1 MSIIYSYPEETSLQ
15 GSDMLIGTST
25 ALVGGKQKN
34 ITKNFTLDQLSSF
47 IQGGEGVIN
56 PAASDFQIAV
66 FNQSGAK
73 LTGSIMSQD
82 VYPNGTGITVSG
94 NLSTTGNLVAPGTV
108 TLGSGSNLIDLT
120 STTKFGGL
128 VQDSNGITGTVNQ
141 ILLTNNSGK
150 LVWANYTAGLTYQ
163 GLWDANN
170 NDPGLS
176 SSVGVNSTFYI
187 VGTAGNEPL
196 NGNTDW
202 QVGDWAIFVGT
213 TGAGGVWQKIDNT
226 SSITGNGTV
235 NRMVMWSSNFTVTD
249 GPLLDSSG
257 TNVLSILDRSII
269 PSVSN
274 TRSLGS
280 SSLKWNML
288 YVNDI
293 ETTNINIL
301 SHVDLNSLPGTPGQ
315 VLTSS
320 GVGAPAVWTTPT
332 TGTITGAGTTN
343 KIPLWTNNVA
353 IGDSI
358 LTQLNAAT
366 PFTDTYLSVGSG
378 GVSTTGLKVDGFFVD
393 STGSK
398 GTAGQILSSTGTAT
412 LWKTGEDSSVTYSLA
427 AGAQDG
433 SSVPINLTDSLAV
446 TTPVKITGG
455 TNVSVVRTSDTE
467 ITLSSTDTNTTYD
480 FGSSTSGSDV
490 LLNLVGTPADNSSVK
505 LIGSGVTIAQTNDE
519 VTFTV
524 PAGDTYDLNAGVK
537 SGTSVP
543 LNLTSGSGTDNSVV
557 NLTEG
562 TGITLTQT
570 SATEIT
576 IAGVA
581 QGVTGSGTVNK
592 LPKFDTTT
600 SLTDSLVSE
609 TAGTAAMTFEKD
621 GSPNPSFETYSLN
634 AFNQDTQ
641 RVATVDF
648 SSDPFGP
655 GQVMQTFEFST
666 TDASLMASFRSKY
679 SIPAGTDL
687 GNPGNR
693 DATSFAQNT
702 TFTFTFDNN
711 ATITFTQPA
720 GPIALNTTTAT
731 GNNVSLGVVNVP
743 NGPIA
748 GGTYGTQLQYVSGSG
763 SITDGAVLTVVEAQ
777 AGGITVA
784 GELDM
789 STANKII
796 NLAQPTASQD
806 AATKAYVDSS
816 NIGSITG
823 SGTVN
828 KLPKFGTTDSLTD
841 SLVSEVPAS
850 SPSSYTADNTFFV
863 EPVGQFLIMAVP
875 RRIRWLRSQDINAFP
890 TLTFP
895 PNSVTGTGVFVLTG
909 DIILDADGTDVITAG
924 TYNVDLI
931 AGVSGGVWNS
941 VELTFSA
948 SDWLQAAGVS
958 GNVSYANGGAVT
970 SLVATIGAVTDA
982 EIEIAAKLDMT
993 TKKIVNVGQPTANQD
1008 AATKAYVDDVV
1019 TGQLVFQTGY
1029 DAVNNSPNLTTSP
1042 NSILKGWTY
1051 AVTNGPS
1058 TSFWNPPLNVGDLV
1072 IANIDNPTS
1081 VADWTEVQSNVGFAG
1096 SGATDGATVKGI
1108 AGFNS
1113 ADFDVSND
1121 GWVEAKD
1128 FTGTT
1133 PGYVPDATSAPT
1145 GTFLKEDG
1153 TWAVAGVGSV
1163 TNFSTVSTAYPGI
1176 TTTVTNPTS
1185 TPELVLGL
1193 GANAAAG
1200 KYLDGGTGDW
1210 VTLPPPGTG
1219 TVTGTGSTNSV
1230 AFWSTSTALT
1240 SDANL
1245 YWDNTNDRLGIGTSS
1260 PAYPL
1265 EVQSGGAGTVLR
1277 AGTSFV
1283 SIDST
1288 GSASSPSLIFNG
1300 DDNTG
1305 IFRPSTDTLAF
1316 STAGAERIRLRA
1328 DGGIQVR
1335 NQGIGNTY
1343 IGDGGTGNLPTSST
1357 AYNNTAYGYQS
1368 LKSLTTS
1375 DNNTAVGSY
1384 ALEKL
1389 TTGTDNTA
1397 VGRDALQENISGN
1410 QNVAVGKDAL
1420 TNATSTTFN
1429 TALGYQAGWATT
1441 TGGYNALVG
1450 FRSGFR
1456 QTTAINNVSVGYL
1469 AGENTQTGNGNV
1481 NIGSNAGQGTFNTT
1495 NPSNSIYIGFR
1506 ASIGSSDNTP
1516 TNEIVIGYDAIGNG
1530 DNSATYGNT
1539 SVTKHVF
1546 PSGKI
1551 GIGTINPAV
1560 SLDISATDAV
1570 QMPVGATGN
1579 RPTTG
1584 VSNGML
1590 RYNSDALEFEGY
1602 SDGAWG
1608 AIGGGGASA
1617 TITTQ
1622 NAVGDGTNLTFA
1634 LGATPNG
1641 GSSSFVDVFID
1652 GVYQEISTYTISGTN
1667 LVFDA
1672 GNAPAAGT
1680 NVETKTTADYN
1691 VGAAVQTVN
1700 GASGV
1705 VSTKDIP
1712 VVKTNASPEAVA
1724 TQNQHLYVLYGSA
1737 AVTLTLP
1744 SNPAAGDY
1752 IKISNL
1758 STLTTNVVAQAASGE
1773 RIMGTA
1779 ANLTLDNATA
1789 SFQLIYSGVSDPGW
1803 VVVGPA

>member
-73 LTGSIMSQD
+73 LTGSIMSQN

-163 GLWDANN
+163 GLWDADN

-176 SSVGVNSTFYI
+176 SSVGINSTFYI

-226 SSITGNGTV
+226 SSITGNGTL

-269 PSVSN
+269 PSASN

-398 GTAGQILSSTGTAT
+398 GTTGQILSSTGTAT
-412 LWKTGEDSSVTYSLA
+412 LWKTGEDSSVTYSLT

-433 SSVPINLTDSLAV
+433 SSVPINLIDSLNV

-455 TNVSVVRTSDTE
+455 TNVNVVRTSATE

-543 LNLTSGSGTDNSVV
+543 LNLTSGSGADNSVV

-600 SLTDSLVSE
+600 SLSDSIVEQS
-609 TAGTAAMTFEKD
+609 
-621 GSPNPSFETYSLN
+621 
-634 AFNQDTQ
+634 
-641 RVATVDF
+641 
-648 SSDPFGP
+648 
-655 GQVMQTFEFST
+655 
-666 TDASLMASFRSKY
+666 
-679 SIPAGTDL
+679 
-687 GNPGNR
+687 
-693 DATSFAQNT
+693 
-702 TFTFTFDNN
+702 
-711 ATITFTQPA
+711 
-720 GPIALNTTTAT
+720 
-731 GNNVSLGVVNVP
+731 
-743 NGPIA
+743 
-748 GGTYGTQLQYVSGSG
+748 GGTL
-763 SITDGAVLTVVEAQ
+763 SID
-777 AGGITVA
+777 
-784 GELDM
+784 GELSM
-789 STANKII
+789 VTHKII
-796 NLAQPTASQD
+796 NVVDPTAAQD
-806 AATKAYVDSS
+806 AATKAYVD
-816 NIGSITG
+816 N
-823 SGTVN
+823 
-828 KLPKFGTTDSLTD
+828 
-841 SLVSEVPAS
+841 
-850 SPSSYTADNTFFV
+850 
-863 EPVGQFLIMAVP
+863 
-875 RRIRWLRSQDINAFP
+875 
-890 TLTFP
+890 
-895 PNSVTGTGVFVLTG
+895 
-909 DIILDADGTDVITAG
+909 
-924 TYNVDLI
+924 
-931 AGVSGGVWNS
+931 
-941 VELTFSA
+941 
-948 SDWLQAAGVS
+948 
-958 GNVSYANGGAVT
+958 
-970 SLVATIGAVTDA
+970 
-982 EIEIAAKLDMT
+982 
-993 TKKIVNVGQPTANQD
+993 
-1008 AATKAYVDDVV
+1008 VV
-1019 TGQLVFQTGY
+1019 TGQLVFQGGY
-1029 DAVNNSPNLTTSP
+1029 DAVNDSPPLTTSP

-1058 TSFWNPPLNVGDLV
+1058 TSFWSPPLNVGDLIV
-1072 IANIDNPTS
+1072 ANIDNPTS

-1096 SGATDGATVKGI
+1096 SGATDNATIKGI

-1193 GANAAAG
+1193 GTNAAAG

-1219 TVTGTGSTNSV
+1219 TVTDVGLTMPAAFSV
-1230 AFWSTSTALT
+1230 TPSS
-1240 SDANL
+1240 
-1245 YWDNTNDRLGIGTSS
+1245 ITSS
-1260 PAYPL
+1260 GNLAVTPT
-1265 EVQSGGAGTVLR
+1265 GGIAGQFL
-1277 AGTSFV
+1277 
-1283 SIDST
+1283 DYT
-1288 GSASSPSLIFNG
+1288 GNWSSPGGGVTDVTFNSAI
-1300 DDNTG
+1300 N
-1305 IFRPSTDTLAF
+1305 PS
-1316 STAGAERIRLRA
+1316 AG
-1328 DGGIQVR
+1328 
-1335 NQGIGNTY
+1335 
-1343 IGDGGTGNLPTSST
+1343 
-1357 AYNNTAYGYQS
+1357 
-1368 LKSLTTS
+1368 
-1375 DNNTAVGSY
+1375 
-1384 ALEKL
+1384 
-1389 TTGTDNTA
+1389 
-1397 VGRDALQENISGN
+1397 
-1410 QNVAVGKDAL
+1410 DAL
-1420 TNATSTTFN
+1420 TITPTTGSVVVSANVFGGNGMHGIVSSGSSSNDALFLKGDGSWDTPGGIGATITSNQTTTTN
-1429 TALGYQAGWATT
+1429 ATT
-1441 TGGYNALVG
+1441 TV
-1450 FRSGFR
+1450 
-1456 QTTAINNVSVGYL
+1456 
-1469 AGENTQTGNGNV
+1469 
-1481 NIGSNAGQGTFNTT
+1481 
-1495 NPSNSIYIGFR
+1495 
-1506 ASIGSSDNTP
+1506 
-1516 TNEIVIGYDAIGNG
+1516 
-1530 DNSATYGNT
+1530 
-1539 SVTKHVF
+1539 
-1546 PSGKI
+1546 
-1551 GIGTINPAV
+1551 
-1560 SLDISATDAV
+1560 
-1570 QMPVGATGN
+1570 
-1579 RPTTG
+1579 
-1584 VSNGML
+1584 
-1590 RYNSDALEFEGY
+1590 
-1602 SDGAWG
+1602 
-1608 AIGGGGASA
+1608 
-1617 TITTQ
+1617 
-1622 NAVGDGTNLTFA
+1622 FA
-1634 LGATPNG
+1634 LGATPS
-1641 GSSSFVDVFID
+1641 GSSVNFVDAFID
-1652 GVYQEISTYTISGTN
+1652 GVYQETTTYSVSGQN
-1667 LVFDA
+1667 LTFNSPIPSGV
-1672 GNAPAAGT
+1672 T
-1680 NVETKTTADYN
+1680 VETKTTADYN

-1700 GASGV
+1700 GLSGD
-1705 VSTKDIP
+1705 VSTKDVP
-1712 VVKTNASPEAVA
+1712 VVKTNASPEAVT

-1744 SNPAAGDY
+1744 SSPAAGDY

-1758 STLTTNVVAQAASGE
+1758 STLTTNVVAQAGTGE
-1773 RIMGTA
+1773 WINGVNGNL
-1779 ANLTLDNATA
+1779 NLTA
-1789 SFQLIYSGVSDPGW
+1789 SASLELIYSGNQQPGW
-1803 VVVGPA
+1803 VIIGSN

>member
-66 FNQSGAK
+66 FNESGAK

-120 STTKFGGL
+120 STTKFSGIA
-128 VQDSNGITGTVNQ
+128 QDANGTQGTLNQ
-141 ILLTNNSGK
+141 ILLSDTNGR
-150 LVWANYTAGLTYQ
+150 LVWGNYTAGLTYQ
-163 GLWDANN
+163 GLWNASTNS
-170 NDPGLS
+170 PGLS
-176 SSVGVNSTFYI
+176 SSFGVNSTFYI
-187 VGTAGNEPL
+187 VGTAGNTVL
-196 NGNTDW
+196 DGNTDW

-213 TGAGGVWQKIDNT
+213 TGAGGIWQKIDNT

-412 LWKTGEDSSVTYSLA
+412 LWKTGEDSSVTYTLA

-455 TNVSVVRTSDTE
+455 TNVNVVRTSDTE
-467 ITLSSTDTNTTYD
+467 ITLNSTDTNTTYD

-543 LNLTSGSGTDNSVV
+543 LNLTSGSGADNSVV

-592 LPKFDTTT
+592 LPKFDTTS

-609 TAGTAAMTFEKD
+609 TNSLAFDVTGTLVSST
-621 GSPNPSFETYSLN
+621 
-634 AFNQDTQ
+634 
-641 RVATVDF
+641 ATVLTFTDTTNNPTNITVGGTLTVD
-648 SSDPFGP
+648 STPVGGP
-655 GQVMQTFEFST
+655 GVVVLNVTNVNNQV
-666 TDASLMASFRSKY
+666 
-679 SIPAGTDL
+679 I
-687 GNPGNR
+687 
-693 DATSFAQNT
+693 
-702 TFTFTFDNN
+702 
-711 ATITFTQPA
+711 
-720 GPIALNTTTAT
+720 TAT
-731 GNNVSLGVVNVP
+731 GTNAGVVRNALDGSYSNIPTAYNSGVSSIS
-743 NGPIA
+743 IA
-748 GGTYGTQLQYVSGSG
+748 GILN
-763 SITDGAVLTVVEAQ
+763 
-777 AGGITVA
+777 
-784 GELDM
+784 M
-789 STANKII
+789 STNKITNVI
-796 NLAQPTASQD
+796 NPTD
-806 AATKAYVDSS
+806 
-816 NIGSITG
+816 
-823 SGTVN
+823 
-828 KLPKFGTTDSLTD
+828 
-841 SLVSEVPAS
+841 
-850 SPSSYTADNTFFV
+850 
-863 EPVGQFLIMAVP
+863 
-875 RRIRWLRSQDINAFP
+875 
-890 TLTFP
+890 
-895 PNSVTGTGVFVLTG
+895 
-909 DIILDADGTDVITAG
+909 
-924 TYNVDLI
+924 
-931 AGVSGGVWNS
+931 
-941 VELTFSA
+941 
-948 SDWLQAAGVS
+948 
-958 GNVSYANGGAVT
+958 
-970 SLVATIGAVTDA
+970 
-982 EIEIAAKLDMT
+982 
-993 TKKIVNVGQPTANQD
+993 NQD
-1008 AATKAYVDDVV
+1008 AATKAYVDNVV
-1019 TGQLVFQTGY
+1019 SGQLIFEGSY
-1029 DAVNNSPNLTTSP
+1029 DATTAPPFGPNILQGFTYVVNVAGDYGGLWP
-1042 NSILKGWTY
+1042 I
-1051 AVTNGPS
+1051 
-1058 TSFWNPPLNVGDLV
+1058 PLAVGDL
-1072 IANIDNPTS
+1072 IISNQDNP
-1081 VADWTEVQSNVGFAG
+1081 VDVGDYTEVNKQVDVATDTVLGVANFPTGNNGLNVS
-1096 SGATDGATVKGI
+1096 SGAVT
-1108 AGFNS
+1108 
-1113 ADFDVSND
+1113 
-1121 GWVEAKD
+1121 AKL

-1193 GANAAAG
+1193 GTNAAAG

-1210 VTLPPPGTG
+1210 VTLPESG
-1219 TVTGTGSTNSV
+1219 VTSV
-1230 AFWSTSTALT
+1230 
-1240 SDANL
+1240 
-1245 YWDNTNDRLGIGTSS
+1245 
-1260 PAYPL
+1260 
-1265 EVQSGGAGTVLR
+1265 
-1277 AGTSFV
+1277 
-1283 SIDST
+1283 
-1288 GSASSPSLIFNG
+1288 
-1300 DDNTG
+1300 
-1305 IFRPSTDTLAF
+1305 
-1316 STAGAERIRLRA
+1316 
-1328 DGGIQVR
+1328 
-1335 NQGIGNTY
+1335 
-1343 IGDGGTGNLPTSST
+1343 DGGTPFNSTGLPLSISPTSGAVTISS
-1357 AYNNTAYGYQS
+1357 AIYNG
-1368 LKSLTTS
+1368 
-1375 DNNTAVGSY
+1375 GF
-1384 ALEKL
+1384 
-1389 TTGTDNTA
+1389 
-1397 VGRDALQENISGN
+1397 NIG
-1410 QNVAVGKDAL
+1410 VVPDGG
-1420 TNATSTTFN
+1420 TSTTFLKGDGSWSLPGIVGI
-1429 TALGYQAGWATT
+1429 TQGTT
-1441 TGGYNALVG
+1441 YT
-1450 FRSGFR
+1450 S
-1456 QTTAINNVSVGYL
+1456 
-1469 AGENTQTGNGNV
+1469 TGN
-1481 NIGSNAGQGTFNTT
+1481 
-1495 NPSNSIYIGFR
+1495 P
-1506 ASIGSSDNTP
+1506 
-1516 TNEIVIGYDAIGNG
+1516 
-1530 DNSATYGNT
+1530 
-1539 SVTKHVF
+1539 
-1546 PSGKI
+1546 
-1551 GIGTINPAV
+1551 
-1560 SLDISATDAV
+1560 LDISTLTGSTSISLGVYNGGSNIGIVPDSGTSTTFLRGDGQWAT
-1570 QMPVGATGN
+1570 
-1579 RPTTG
+1579 PT
-1584 VSNGML
+1584 
-1590 RYNSDALEFEGY
+1590 A
-1602 SDGAWG
+1602 
-1608 AIGGGGASA
+1608 ASA

-1652 GVYQEISTYTISGTN
+1652 GVYQEISTYSISGTN
-1667 LVFDA
+1667 LVFSA
-1672 GNAPAAGT
+1672 GNAPPAGT

-1700 GASGV
+1700 GLTGN
-1705 VSTKDIP
+1705 VSTKDVP
-1712 VVKTNASPEAVA
+1712 VVKTNSTPEAVT

-1744 SNPAAGDY
+1744 SSPAAGDY

-1779 ANLTLDNATA
+1779 ADLTLDNATA

>member
-73 LTGSIMSQD
+73 LTGSIMSQN

-163 GLWDANN
+163 GLWDADN

-176 SSVGVNSTFYI
+176 SSVGINSTFYI

-226 SSITGNGTV
+226 SSITGNGTL

-269 PSVSN
+269 PSASN

-398 GTAGQILSSTGTAT
+398 GTTGQILSSTGTAT
-412 LWKTGEDSSVTYSLA
+412 LWKTGEDSSVTYSLT

-433 SSVPINLTDSLAV
+433 SSVPINLIDSLNV

-455 TNVSVVRTSDTE
+455 TNVNVVRTSATE

-543 LNLTSGSGTDNSVV
+543 LNLTSGSGADNSVV

-600 SLTDSLVSE
+600 SLSDSIVE
-609 TAGTAAMTFEKD
+609 QG
-621 GSPNPSFETYSLN
+621 
-634 AFNQDTQ
+634 
-641 RVATVDF
+641 
-648 SSDPFGP
+648 
-655 GQVMQTFEFST
+655 
-666 TDASLMASFRSKY
+666 
-679 SIPAGTDL
+679 
-687 GNPGNR
+687 
-693 DATSFAQNT
+693 
-702 TFTFTFDNN
+702 
-711 ATITFTQPA
+711 
-720 GPIALNTTTAT
+720 
-731 GNNVSLGVVNVP
+731 
-743 NGPIA
+743 
-748 GGTYGTQLQYVSGSG
+748 GGTL
-763 SITDGAVLTVVEAQ
+763 SID
-777 AGGITVA
+777 
-784 GELDM
+784 GELSM
-789 STANKII
+789 VTHKII
-796 NLAQPTASQD
+796 NVVDPTAAQD
-806 AATKAYVDSS
+806 AATKAYVD
-816 NIGSITG
+816 N
-823 SGTVN
+823 
-828 KLPKFGTTDSLTD
+828 
-841 SLVSEVPAS
+841 
-850 SPSSYTADNTFFV
+850 
-863 EPVGQFLIMAVP
+863 
-875 RRIRWLRSQDINAFP
+875 
-890 TLTFP
+890 
-895 PNSVTGTGVFVLTG
+895 
-909 DIILDADGTDVITAG
+909 
-924 TYNVDLI
+924 
-931 AGVSGGVWNS
+931 
-941 VELTFSA
+941 
-948 SDWLQAAGVS
+948 
-958 GNVSYANGGAVT
+958 
-970 SLVATIGAVTDA
+970 
-982 EIEIAAKLDMT
+982 
-993 TKKIVNVGQPTANQD
+993 
-1008 AATKAYVDDVV
+1008 VV
-1019 TGQLVFQTGY
+1019 TGQLVFQGGY
-1029 DAVNNSPNLTTSP
+1029 DAVNNSPDLTTSP

-1058 TSFWNPPLNVGDLV
+1058 TSFWSPPLNVGDLV

-1193 GANAAAG
+1193 GTNAAAG

-1219 TVTGTGSTNSV
+1219 TVTDVGLTMPAAFSV
-1230 AFWSTSTALT
+1230 TPSS
-1240 SDANL
+1240 
-1245 YWDNTNDRLGIGTSS
+1245 ITSS
-1260 PAYPL
+1260 GNLAVTPT
-1265 EVQSGGAGTVLR
+1265 GGIAGQFL
-1277 AGTSFV
+1277 
-1283 SIDST
+1283 DYT
-1288 GSASSPSLIFNG
+1288 GNWSSPGGGVTDVTFNSAI
-1300 DDNTG
+1300 N
-1305 IFRPSTDTLAF
+1305 PS
-1316 STAGAERIRLRA
+1316 AG
-1328 DGGIQVR
+1328 
-1335 NQGIGNTY
+1335 
-1343 IGDGGTGNLPTSST
+1343 
-1357 AYNNTAYGYQS
+1357 
-1368 LKSLTTS
+1368 
-1375 DNNTAVGSY
+1375 
-1384 ALEKL
+1384 
-1389 TTGTDNTA
+1389 
-1397 VGRDALQENISGN
+1397 
-1410 QNVAVGKDAL
+1410 DAL
-1420 TNATSTTFN
+1420 TITPTTGSVVVSANVFGGNGMHGIVSSGSSSNDALFLKGDGSWDTPGGIGATITSNQTTTTN
-1429 TALGYQAGWATT
+1429 ATT
-1441 TGGYNALVG
+1441 TV
-1450 FRSGFR
+1450 
-1456 QTTAINNVSVGYL
+1456 
-1469 AGENTQTGNGNV
+1469 
-1481 NIGSNAGQGTFNTT
+1481 
-1495 NPSNSIYIGFR
+1495 
-1506 ASIGSSDNTP
+1506 
-1516 TNEIVIGYDAIGNG
+1516 
-1530 DNSATYGNT
+1530 
-1539 SVTKHVF
+1539 
-1546 PSGKI
+1546 
-1551 GIGTINPAV
+1551 
-1560 SLDISATDAV
+1560 
-1570 QMPVGATGN
+1570 
-1579 RPTTG
+1579 
-1584 VSNGML
+1584 
-1590 RYNSDALEFEGY
+1590 
-1602 SDGAWG
+1602 
-1608 AIGGGGASA
+1608 
-1617 TITTQ
+1617 
-1622 NAVGDGTNLTFA
+1622 FA
-1634 LGATPNG
+1634 LGATPS
-1641 GSSSFVDVFID
+1641 GSSVNFVDAFID
-1652 GVYQEISTYTISGTN
+1652 GVYQETTTYSVSGQN
-1667 LVFDA
+1667 LTFNSPIPSGV
-1672 GNAPAAGT
+1672 T
-1680 NVETKTTADYN
+1680 VETKTTADYN

-1700 GASGV
+1700 GLSGD
-1705 VSTKDIP
+1705 VSTKDVP
-1712 VVKTNASPEAVA
+1712 VVKTNASPEAVT

-1744 SNPAAGDY
+1744 SSPAAGDY

-1758 STLTTNVVAQAASGE
+1758 STLTTNVVAQAGTGE
-1773 RIMGTA
+1773 WINGVNGNL
-1779 ANLTLDNATA
+1779 NLTA
-1789 SFQLIYSGVSDPGW
+1789 SASLELIYSGNQQPGW
-1803 VVVGPA
+1803 VIIGSN

>member
-73 LTGSIMSQD
+73 LTGSIMSQN

-163 GLWDANN
+163 GLWDADN

-176 SSVGVNSTFYI
+176 SSVGINSTFYI

-226 SSITGNGTV
+226 SSITGNGTL

-269 PSVSN
+269 PSASN

-398 GTAGQILSSTGTAT
+398 GTTGQILSSTGTAT
-412 LWKTGEDSSVTYSLA
+412 LWKTGEDSSVTYSLT

-433 SSVPINLTDSLAV
+433 SSVPINLIDSLNV

-455 TNVSVVRTSDTE
+455 TNVNVVRTSATE

-600 SLTDSLVSE
+600 SLSDSIVEQS
-609 TAGTAAMTFEKD
+609 
-621 GSPNPSFETYSLN
+621 
-634 AFNQDTQ
+634 
-641 RVATVDF
+641 
-648 SSDPFGP
+648 
-655 GQVMQTFEFST
+655 
-666 TDASLMASFRSKY
+666 
-679 SIPAGTDL
+679 
-687 GNPGNR
+687 
-693 DATSFAQNT
+693 
-702 TFTFTFDNN
+702 
-711 ATITFTQPA
+711 
-720 GPIALNTTTAT
+720 
-731 GNNVSLGVVNVP
+731 
-743 NGPIA
+743 
-748 GGTYGTQLQYVSGSG
+748 GGTL
-763 SITDGAVLTVVEAQ
+763 SID
-777 AGGITVA
+777 
-784 GELDM
+784 GELSM
-789 STANKII
+789 VTHKII
-796 NLAQPTASQD
+796 NVVDPTAAQD
-806 AATKAYVDSS
+806 AATKAYVD
-816 NIGSITG
+816 N
-823 SGTVN
+823 
-828 KLPKFGTTDSLTD
+828 
-841 SLVSEVPAS
+841 
-850 SPSSYTADNTFFV
+850 
-863 EPVGQFLIMAVP
+863 
-875 RRIRWLRSQDINAFP
+875 
-890 TLTFP
+890 
-895 PNSVTGTGVFVLTG
+895 
-909 DIILDADGTDVITAG
+909 
-924 TYNVDLI
+924 
-931 AGVSGGVWNS
+931 
-941 VELTFSA
+941 
-948 SDWLQAAGVS
+948 
-958 GNVSYANGGAVT
+958 
-970 SLVATIGAVTDA
+970 
-982 EIEIAAKLDMT
+982 
-993 TKKIVNVGQPTANQD
+993 
-1008 AATKAYVDDVV
+1008 VV
-1019 TGQLVFQTGY
+1019 TGQLVFQGGY
-1029 DAVNNSPNLTTSP
+1029 DAVNDSPPLTTSP

-1058 TSFWNPPLNVGDLV
+1058 TSFWSPPLNVGDLIV
-1072 IANIDNPTS
+1072 ANIDNPTS

-1096 SGATDGATVKGI
+1096 SGATDNATIKGI

-1193 GANAAAG
+1193 GTNAAAG

-1219 TVTGTGSTNSV
+1219 TVTDVGLTMPAAFSV
-1230 AFWSTSTALT
+1230 TPSS
-1240 SDANL
+1240 
-1245 YWDNTNDRLGIGTSS
+1245 ITSS
-1260 PAYPL
+1260 GNLAVTPT
-1265 EVQSGGAGTVLR
+1265 GGIAGQFL
-1277 AGTSFV
+1277 
-1283 SIDST
+1283 DYT
-1288 GSASSPSLIFNG
+1288 GNWSSPGGGVTDVTFNSAI
-1300 DDNTG
+1300 N
-1305 IFRPSTDTLAF
+1305 PS
-1316 STAGAERIRLRA
+1316 AG
-1328 DGGIQVR
+1328 
-1335 NQGIGNTY
+1335 
-1343 IGDGGTGNLPTSST
+1343 
-1357 AYNNTAYGYQS
+1357 
-1368 LKSLTTS
+1368 
-1375 DNNTAVGSY
+1375 
-1384 ALEKL
+1384 
-1389 TTGTDNTA
+1389 
-1397 VGRDALQENISGN
+1397 
-1410 QNVAVGKDAL
+1410 DAL
-1420 TNATSTTFN
+1420 TITPTTGSVVVSANVFGGNGMHGIVSSGSSSNDALFLKGDGSWDTPGGIGATITSNQTTTTN
-1429 TALGYQAGWATT
+1429 ATT
-1441 TGGYNALVG
+1441 TV
-1450 FRSGFR
+1450 
-1456 QTTAINNVSVGYL
+1456 
-1469 AGENTQTGNGNV
+1469 
-1481 NIGSNAGQGTFNTT
+1481 
-1495 NPSNSIYIGFR
+1495 
-1506 ASIGSSDNTP
+1506 
-1516 TNEIVIGYDAIGNG
+1516 
-1530 DNSATYGNT
+1530 
-1539 SVTKHVF
+1539 
-1546 PSGKI
+1546 
-1551 GIGTINPAV
+1551 
-1560 SLDISATDAV
+1560 
-1570 QMPVGATGN
+1570 
-1579 RPTTG
+1579 
-1584 VSNGML
+1584 
-1590 RYNSDALEFEGY
+1590 
-1602 SDGAWG
+1602 
-1608 AIGGGGASA
+1608 
-1617 TITTQ
+1617 
-1622 NAVGDGTNLTFA
+1622 FA
-1634 LGATPNG
+1634 LGATPS
-1641 GSSSFVDVFID
+1641 GSSVNFVDAFID
-1652 GVYQEISTYTISGTN
+1652 GVYQETTTYSVSGQN
-1667 LVFDA
+1667 LTFNSPIPSGV
-1672 GNAPAAGT
+1672 T
-1680 NVETKTTADYN
+1680 VETKTTADYN

-1700 GASGV
+1700 GLSGD
-1705 VSTKDIP
+1705 VSTKDVP
-1712 VVKTNASPEAVA
+1712 VVKTNASPEAVT

-1744 SNPAAGDY
+1744 SSPAAGDY

-1758 STLTTNVVAQAASGE
+1758 STLTTNVVAQAGTGE
-1773 RIMGTA
+1773 WINGVNGNL
-1779 ANLTLDNATA
+1779 NLTA
-1789 SFQLIYSGVSDPGW
+1789 SASLELIYSGNQQPGW
-1803 VVVGPA
+1803 VIIGSN

>member
-73 LTGSIMSQD
+73 LTGSIMSQN

-163 GLWDANN
+163 GLWDADN

-176 SSVGVNSTFYI
+176 SSVGINSTFYI

-226 SSITGNGTV
+226 SSITGNGTL

-269 PSVSN
+269 PSASN

-398 GTAGQILSSTGTAT
+398 GTTGQILSSTGTAT
-412 LWKTGEDSSVTYSLA
+412 LWKTGEDSSVTYSLT

-433 SSVPINLTDSLAV
+433 SSVPINLIDSLNV

-455 TNVSVVRTSDTE
+455 TNVNVVRTSATE

-600 SLTDSLVSE
+600 SLSDSIVEQS
-609 TAGTAAMTFEKD
+609 
-621 GSPNPSFETYSLN
+621 
-634 AFNQDTQ
+634 
-641 RVATVDF
+641 
-648 SSDPFGP
+648 
-655 GQVMQTFEFST
+655 
-666 TDASLMASFRSKY
+666 
-679 SIPAGTDL
+679 
-687 GNPGNR
+687 
-693 DATSFAQNT
+693 
-702 TFTFTFDNN
+702 
-711 ATITFTQPA
+711 
-720 GPIALNTTTAT
+720 
-731 GNNVSLGVVNVP
+731 
-743 NGPIA
+743 
-748 GGTYGTQLQYVSGSG
+748 GGTL
-763 SITDGAVLTVVEAQ
+763 SID
-777 AGGITVA
+777 
-784 GELDM
+784 GELSM
-789 STANKII
+789 VTHKII
-796 NLAQPTASQD
+796 NVVDPTAAQD
-806 AATKAYVDSS
+806 AATKAYVD
-816 NIGSITG
+816 N
-823 SGTVN
+823 
-828 KLPKFGTTDSLTD
+828 
-841 SLVSEVPAS
+841 
-850 SPSSYTADNTFFV
+850 
-863 EPVGQFLIMAVP
+863 
-875 RRIRWLRSQDINAFP
+875 
-890 TLTFP
+890 
-895 PNSVTGTGVFVLTG
+895 
-909 DIILDADGTDVITAG
+909 
-924 TYNVDLI
+924 
-931 AGVSGGVWNS
+931 
-941 VELTFSA
+941 
-948 SDWLQAAGVS
+948 
-958 GNVSYANGGAVT
+958 
-970 SLVATIGAVTDA
+970 
-982 EIEIAAKLDMT
+982 
-993 TKKIVNVGQPTANQD
+993 
-1008 AATKAYVDDVV
+1008 VV
-1019 TGQLVFQTGY
+1019 TGQLVFQGGY
-1029 DAVNNSPNLTTSP
+1029 DAVNDSPPLTTSP

-1058 TSFWNPPLNVGDLV
+1058 TSFWSPPLNVGDLIV
-1072 IANIDNPTS
+1072 ANIDNPTS

-1096 SGATDGATVKGI
+1096 SGATDNATIKGI

-1193 GANAAAG
+1193 GTNAAAG

-1219 TVTGTGSTNSV
+1219 TVTDVGLTMPAAFSV
-1230 AFWSTSTALT
+1230 TPSS
-1240 SDANL
+1240 
-1245 YWDNTNDRLGIGTSS
+1245 ITSS
-1260 PAYPL
+1260 GNLAVTPT
-1265 EVQSGGAGTVLR
+1265 GGIAGQFL
-1277 AGTSFV
+1277 
-1283 SIDST
+1283 DYT
-1288 GSASSPSLIFNG
+1288 GNWSSPGGGVTDVTFNSAI
-1300 DDNTG
+1300 N
-1305 IFRPSTDTLAF
+1305 PS
-1316 STAGAERIRLRA
+1316 AG
-1328 DGGIQVR
+1328 
-1335 NQGIGNTY
+1335 
-1343 IGDGGTGNLPTSST
+1343 
-1357 AYNNTAYGYQS
+1357 
-1368 LKSLTTS
+1368 
-1375 DNNTAVGSY
+1375 
-1384 ALEKL
+1384 
-1389 TTGTDNTA
+1389 
-1397 VGRDALQENISGN
+1397 
-1410 QNVAVGKDAL
+1410 DAL
-1420 TNATSTTFN
+1420 TITPTTGSVVVSANVFGGNGMHGIVSSGSSSNDALFLKGDGSWDTPGGIGATITSNQTTTTN
-1429 TALGYQAGWATT
+1429 ATT
-1441 TGGYNALVG
+1441 TV
-1450 FRSGFR
+1450 
-1456 QTTAINNVSVGYL
+1456 
-1469 AGENTQTGNGNV
+1469 
-1481 NIGSNAGQGTFNTT
+1481 
-1495 NPSNSIYIGFR
+1495 
-1506 ASIGSSDNTP
+1506 
-1516 TNEIVIGYDAIGNG
+1516 
-1530 DNSATYGNT
+1530 
-1539 SVTKHVF
+1539 
-1546 PSGKI
+1546 
-1551 GIGTINPAV
+1551 
-1560 SLDISATDAV
+1560 
-1570 QMPVGATGN
+1570 
-1579 RPTTG
+1579 
-1584 VSNGML
+1584 
-1590 RYNSDALEFEGY
+1590 
-1602 SDGAWG
+1602 
-1608 AIGGGGASA
+1608 
-1617 TITTQ
+1617 
-1622 NAVGDGTNLTFA
+1622 FA
-1634 LGATPNG
+1634 LGATPS
-1641 GSSSFVDVFID
+1641 GSSVNFVDAFID
-1652 GVYQEISTYTISGTN
+1652 GVYQETTTYSVSGQN
-1667 LVFDA
+1667 LTFNSPIPSGV
-1672 GNAPAAGT
+1672 T
-1680 NVETKTTADYN
+1680 VETKTTADYN

-1700 GASGV
+1700 GLSGD
-1705 VSTKDIP
+1705 VSTKDVP
-1712 VVKTNASPEAVA
+1712 VVKTNASPEAVT

-1744 SNPAAGDY
+1744 SSPAAGDY

-1758 STLTTNVVAQAASGE
+1758 STLTTNVVAQA
-1773 RIMGTA
+1773 GTSEWINGVNGNL
-1779 ANLTLDNATA
+1779 NLTA
-1789 SFQLIYSGVSDPGW
+1789 SASLELIYSGNQQPGW
-1803 VVVGPA
+1803 VIIGSN

>member
-73 LTGSIMSQD
+73 LTGSIMSQN

-163 GLWDANN
+163 GLWDADN

-176 SSVGVNSTFYI
+176 SSVGINSTFYI

-226 SSITGNGTV
+226 SSITGNGTL

-269 PSVSN
+269 PSASN

-398 GTAGQILSSTGTAT
+398 GTTGQILSSTGTAT
-412 LWKTGEDSSVTYSLA
+412 LWKTGEDSSVTYSLT

-433 SSVPINLTDSLAV
+433 SSVPINLIDSLNV

-455 TNVSVVRTSDTE
+455 TNVNVVRTSATE

-600 SLTDSLVSE
+600 SLSDSIVEQS
-609 TAGTAAMTFEKD
+609 
-621 GSPNPSFETYSLN
+621 
-634 AFNQDTQ
+634 
-641 RVATVDF
+641 
-648 SSDPFGP
+648 
-655 GQVMQTFEFST
+655 
-666 TDASLMASFRSKY
+666 
-679 SIPAGTDL
+679 
-687 GNPGNR
+687 
-693 DATSFAQNT
+693 
-702 TFTFTFDNN
+702 
-711 ATITFTQPA
+711 
-720 GPIALNTTTAT
+720 
-731 GNNVSLGVVNVP
+731 
-743 NGPIA
+743 
-748 GGTYGTQLQYVSGSG
+748 GGTL
-763 SITDGAVLTVVEAQ
+763 SID
-777 AGGITVA
+777 
-784 GELDM
+784 GELSM
-789 STANKII
+789 VTHKII
-796 NLAQPTASQD
+796 NVVDPTAAQD
-806 AATKAYVDSS
+806 AATKAYVD
-816 NIGSITG
+816 N
-823 SGTVN
+823 
-828 KLPKFGTTDSLTD
+828 
-841 SLVSEVPAS
+841 
-850 SPSSYTADNTFFV
+850 
-863 EPVGQFLIMAVP
+863 
-875 RRIRWLRSQDINAFP
+875 
-890 TLTFP
+890 
-895 PNSVTGTGVFVLTG
+895 
-909 DIILDADGTDVITAG
+909 
-924 TYNVDLI
+924 
-931 AGVSGGVWNS
+931 
-941 VELTFSA
+941 
-948 SDWLQAAGVS
+948 
-958 GNVSYANGGAVT
+958 
-970 SLVATIGAVTDA
+970 
-982 EIEIAAKLDMT
+982 
-993 TKKIVNVGQPTANQD
+993 
-1008 AATKAYVDDVV
+1008 VV
-1019 TGQLVFQTGY
+1019 TGQLVFQGGY
-1029 DAVNNSPNLTTSP
+1029 DAVNNSPDLTTSP

-1058 TSFWNPPLNVGDLV
+1058 TSFWSPPLNVGDLIV
-1072 IANIDNPTS
+1072 ANIDNPTS

-1096 SGATDGATVKGI
+1096 SGATDNATIKGI

-1193 GANAAAG
+1193 GTNAAAG

-1219 TVTGTGSTNSV
+1219 TVTDVGLTMPAAFSV
-1230 AFWSTSTALT
+1230 TPSS
-1240 SDANL
+1240 
-1245 YWDNTNDRLGIGTSS
+1245 ITSS
-1260 PAYPL
+1260 GNLAVTPT
-1265 EVQSGGAGTVLR
+1265 GGIAGQFL
-1277 AGTSFV
+1277 
-1283 SIDST
+1283 DYT
-1288 GSASSPSLIFNG
+1288 GNWSSPGGGVTDVTFNSAI
-1300 DDNTG
+1300 N
-1305 IFRPSTDTLAF
+1305 PS
-1316 STAGAERIRLRA
+1316 AG
-1328 DGGIQVR
+1328 
-1335 NQGIGNTY
+1335 
-1343 IGDGGTGNLPTSST
+1343 
-1357 AYNNTAYGYQS
+1357 
-1368 LKSLTTS
+1368 
-1375 DNNTAVGSY
+1375 
-1384 ALEKL
+1384 
-1389 TTGTDNTA
+1389 
-1397 VGRDALQENISGN
+1397 
-1410 QNVAVGKDAL
+1410 DAL
-1420 TNATSTTFN
+1420 TITPTTGSVVVSANVFGGNGMHGIVSSGSSSNDALFLKGDGSWDTPGGIGATITSNQTTTTN
-1429 TALGYQAGWATT
+1429 ATT
-1441 TGGYNALVG
+1441 TV
-1450 FRSGFR
+1450 
-1456 QTTAINNVSVGYL
+1456 
-1469 AGENTQTGNGNV
+1469 
-1481 NIGSNAGQGTFNTT
+1481 
-1495 NPSNSIYIGFR
+1495 
-1506 ASIGSSDNTP
+1506 
-1516 TNEIVIGYDAIGNG
+1516 
-1530 DNSATYGNT
+1530 
-1539 SVTKHVF
+1539 
-1546 PSGKI
+1546 
-1551 GIGTINPAV
+1551 
-1560 SLDISATDAV
+1560 
-1570 QMPVGATGN
+1570 
-1579 RPTTG
+1579 
-1584 VSNGML
+1584 
-1590 RYNSDALEFEGY
+1590 
-1602 SDGAWG
+1602 
-1608 AIGGGGASA
+1608 
-1617 TITTQ
+1617 
-1622 NAVGDGTNLTFA
+1622 FA
-1634 LGATPNG
+1634 LGATPS
-1641 GSSSFVDVFID
+1641 GSSVNFVDAFID
-1652 GVYQEISTYTISGTN
+1652 GVYQETTTYSVSGQN
-1667 LVFDA
+1667 LTFNSPIPSGV
-1672 GNAPAAGT
+1672 T
-1680 NVETKTTADYN
+1680 VETKTTADYN

-1700 GASGV
+1700 GLSGD
-1705 VSTKDIP
+1705 VSTKDVP
-1712 VVKTNASPEAVA
+1712 VVKTNASPEAVT

-1744 SNPAAGDY
+1744 SSPAAGDY

-1758 STLTTNVVAQAASGE
+1758 STLTTNVVAQAGTGE
-1773 RIMGTA
+1773 WINGVNGNL
-1779 ANLTLDNATA
+1779 NLTA
-1789 SFQLIYSGVSDPGW
+1789 SASLELIYSGNQQPGW
-1803 VVVGPA
+1803 VIIGSN

>member
-66 FNQSGAK
+66 FNQSGAR

-120 STTKFGGL
+120 STTKFGGIA
-128 VQDSNGITGTVNQ
+128 QDANGTQGTLNQ
-141 ILLTNNSGK
+141 ILLSDTNGR
-150 LVWANYTAGLTYQ
+150 LVWGNYTAGLTYQ
-163 GLWDANN
+163 GLWNASTNS
-170 NDPGLS
+170 PGLS

-187 VGTAGNEPL
+187 VGTAGNTVL
-196 NGNTDW
+196 DGNTDW

-249 GPLLDSSG
+249 GPLLDNSG

-269 PSVSN
+269 PSTSN

-398 GTAGQILSSTGTAT
+398 GTTGQILSSTGTAT

-433 SSVPINLTDSLAV
+433 SSVSINLTDSLGV
-446 TTPVKITGG
+446 ITPVKVTGG
-455 TNVSVVRTSDTE
+455 TNVNVVRTSDTE
-467 ITLSSTDTNTTYD
+467 ITLSSTNTTYD
-480 FGSSTSGSDV
+480 FGSSTSGSGV

-524 PAGDTYDLNAGVK
+524 PAGDTYDLNAGAK

-543 LNLTSGSGTDNSVV
+543 LNLTSGSGADNSVV

-609 TAGTAAMTFEKD
+609 TAGAAAMTFEKD
-621 GSPNPSFETYSLN
+621 GSPNPRFDTYSLN
-634 AFNQDTQ
+634 AFNQDLQ

-655 GQVMQTFEFST
+655 GQVMQSFQFGT

-720 GPIALNTTTAT
+720 GPIAFNTTTAT
-731 GNNVSLGVVNVP
+731 GNNVTLGVFHIPTGPVP
-743 NGPIA
+743 

-777 AGGITVA
+777 TGGITVA

-789 STANKII
+789 NTANKII
-796 NLAQPTASQD
+796 NVAQPTAAQD
-806 AATKAYVDSS
+806 AATKAYVD
-816 NIGSITG
+816 N
-823 SGTVN
+823 
-828 KLPKFGTTDSLTD
+828 
-841 SLVSEVPAS
+841 
-850 SPSSYTADNTFFV
+850 
-863 EPVGQFLIMAVP
+863 
-875 RRIRWLRSQDINAFP
+875 
-890 TLTFP
+890 
-895 PNSVTGTGVFVLTG
+895 
-909 DIILDADGTDVITAG
+909 
-924 TYNVDLI
+924 
-931 AGVSGGVWNS
+931 
-941 VELTFSA
+941 
-948 SDWLQAAGVS
+948 
-958 GNVSYANGGAVT
+958 
-970 SLVATIGAVTDA
+970 
-982 EIEIAAKLDMT
+982 
-993 TKKIVNVGQPTANQD
+993 
-1008 AATKAYVDDVV
+1008 VV

-1029 DAVNNSPNLTTSP
+1029 DAANNSPDLTTSP

-1058 TSFWNPPLNVGDLV
+1058 TSFWSPPLNVGDLV
-1072 IANIDNPTS
+1072 VANIDNPTS

-1133 PGYVPDATSAPT
+1133 PGYVPDASTADA

-1153 TWAVAGVGSV
+1153 TWAVAG
-1163 TNFSTVSTAYPGI
+1163 
-1176 TTTVTNPTS
+1176 
-1185 TPELVLGL
+1185 
-1193 GANAAAG
+1193 
-1200 KYLDGGTGDW
+1200 
-1210 VTLPPPGTG
+1210 TG
-1219 TVTGTGSTNSV
+1219 TVTGTGTTNNV

-1245 YWDNTNDRLGIGTSS
+1245 YWDNTNDRLGIGTSIPGYS
-1260 PAYPL
+1260 VDIDSDGNNAIPTIQIQDSLSNMHLRLSSDSISSSSKIESSNDVQFLDGSGNILMNITTVEGRVGIGTPATQYPDSKLHISGQWDTSILTL
-1265 EVQSGGAGTVLR
+1265 EGNSQSARTDYRCPTASLNPYASFGTDIGDFTMDLIYYGTQARLFNFNKDGRLGIGPFVVPNYTLDVQEGSSTGNDAVINVQAQDSYNQLQIGAGATLGSTNYIDSNVALQIKR
-1277 AGTSFV
+1277 SSNSV
-1283 SIDST
+1283 MSIDYDT
-1288 GSASSPSLIFNG
+1288 MAFEPRV
-1300 DDNTG
+1300 G
-1305 IFRPSTDTLAF
+1305 I
-1316 STAGAERIRLRA
+1316 
-1328 DGGIQVR
+1328 
-1335 NQGIGNTY
+1335 
-1343 IGDGGTGNLPTSST
+1343 
-1357 AYNNTAYGYQS
+1357 
-1368 LKSLTTS
+1368 
-1375 DNNTAVGSY
+1375 
-1384 ALEKL
+1384 
-1389 TTGTDNTA
+1389 
-1397 VGRDALQENISGN
+1397 
-1410 QNVAVGKDAL
+1410 
-1420 TNATSTTFN
+1420 
-1429 TALGYQAGWATT
+1429 
-1441 TGGYNALVG
+1441 
-1450 FRSGFR
+1450 
-1456 QTTAINNVSVGYL
+1456 
-1469 AGENTQTGNGNV
+1469 
-1481 NIGSNAGQGTFNTT
+1481 NTT
-1495 NPSNSIYIGFR
+1495 NPNVSF
-1506 ASIGSSDNTP
+1506 
-1516 TNEIVIGYDAIGNG
+1516 EIATQDAI
-1530 DNSATYGNT
+1530 
-1539 SVTKHVF
+1539 
-1546 PSGKI
+1546 KI
-1551 GIGTINPAV
+1551 
-1560 SLDISATDAV
+1560 
-1570 QMPVGATGN
+1570 PVGSNIDRSYITA
-1579 RPTTG
+1579 
-1584 VSNGML
+1584 SNGML

-1652 GVYQEISTYTISGTN
+1652 GVYQEISTYSISGTN

-1700 GASGV
+1700 GASGN

-1712 VVKTNASPEAVA
+1712 VVKTNSTPEAVT

-1744 SNPAAGDY
+1744 SSPAAGDY